1 MIVVDANVVVHYALD
16 TPQTQAAR
24 QTWDADSDWNVPPL
38 WRSEFRNAVAKYMRS
53 GGLTLPG
60 ALDAI
65 ELAEETLFDKEH
77 AVDSVRVMELVANSA
92 CSAYDCEYVALALSL
107 GVPLV
112 TADRRILREFP
123 DVAVS
128 PDAFAMGAG

>member
-16 TPQTQAAR
+16 TPQTRAAR
-24 QTWDADSDWNVPPL
+24 QTWDADPDWNVPPL

-53 GGLTLPG
+53 GELTLRE
-60 ALDAI
+60 ALVAI
-65 ELAEETLFDKEH
+65 ALAERRLFGKEH
-77 AVDSVRVMELVANSA
+77 AVDSVRVMELVEGSA

-123 DVAVS
+123 NVAVS
-128 PDAFAMGAG
+128 PDAFARDAG

>member
-16 TPQTQAAR
+16 TPQTRAAR

-53 GGLTLPG
+53 GELTLRE
-60 ALDAI
+60 ALVAI
-65 ELAEETLFDKEH
+65 ALAERRLFGKEH
-77 AVDSVRVMELVANSA
+77 AVDSTRVMELVANSA
-92 CSAYDCEYVALALSL
+92 CSAYDCEYVALALQL

-128 PDAFAMGAG
+128 PDAFARDAG

>member
-1 MIVVDANVVVHYALD
+1 MIVVDTNVVVYYVLT

-24 QTWDADSDWNVPPL
+24 QTRDADSDWRVPPL
-38 WRSEFRNAVAKYMRS
+38 WRSEFRNTVGQYMRS
-53 GGLTLPG
+53 GELTLRG
-60 ALDAI
+60 ALNAI
-65 ELAEETLFDKEH
+65 ALAEETLLDKEQ

-92 CSAYDCEYVALALSL
+92 CSAYDCEYVALALQL

-128 PDAFAMGAG
+128 PDAFARDAG